1 MAVKLSLVV
10 PCYNEESTLSEI
22 VDKVLELKSASLE
35 LEIIIVDDCSRDPS
49 R

>member
-22 VDKVLELKSASLE
+22 VDKVLELKSAFLRQNKDM
-35 LEIIIVDDCSRDPS
+35 LRQVRA
-49 R
+49 RYA